1 MAEQLPT
8 LPFYLARSFWA
19 TLLTAAF
26 TIAHALGID
35 IFARLGIGEGDALAA
50 VDALLPVATAFWA
63 WLERRNPHYRLT
75 VR

>member
-19 TLLTAAF
+19 TVLTAVF
-26 TIAHALGID
+26 TVANALQID
-35 IFARLGIGEGDALAA
+35 MLQRLGIGEGDALAA
-50 VDALLPVATAFWA
+50 LDALLPVATAFWA
-63 WLERRNPHYRLT
+63 WLERRNPGYRLT

>member
-1 MAEQLPT
+1 MADQLPT

-26 TIAHALGID
+26 TVANALGIE
-35 IFARLGIGEGDALAA
+35 IVAGIGEADALAA

-63 WLERRNPHYRLT
+63 WLERRNPAYRLT